1 MLGAVR
7 NRTPGSQG
15 RQGGDSA
22 CRPALLPPRSQK
34 ELAVGWGCCSHVQ
47 VRISDAVKGM
57 SFAC

>member
-15 RQGGDSA
+15 GQGGGSA
-22 CRPALLPPRSQK
+22 CRPALLPPDPRKSW
-34 ELAVGWGCCSHVQ
+34 LWGGGCCFHVQ
-47 VRISDAVKGM
+47 VGVSDTVKGM